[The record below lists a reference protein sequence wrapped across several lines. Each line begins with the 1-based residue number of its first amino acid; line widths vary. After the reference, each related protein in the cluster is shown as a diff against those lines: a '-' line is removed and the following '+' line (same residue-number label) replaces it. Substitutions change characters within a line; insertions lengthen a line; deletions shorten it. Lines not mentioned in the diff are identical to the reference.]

1 MNSIS
6 LYESMHACLCMYFE
20 DLCVKSTCGCVELDR
35 VCELLH
41 MVVGECE
48 VRGKVGN
55 CVLVCV
61 QSHIWY
67 VCDLQVC
74 VGVSILLAYEK

>member
-1 MNSIS
+1 M
-6 LYESMHACLCMYFE
+6 YCDDPCVES
-20 DLCVKSTCGCVELDR
+20 VCVELER

-48 VRGKVGN
+48 VRGKVAK
-55 CVLVCV
+55 CVCECV
-61 QSHIWY
+61 QSHIQY

-74 VGVSILLAYEK
+74 VGVSILSACAK